1 MAAPRAAS
9 EWAADHFRGNP
20 DMRVSLSMMRNKTD
34 RNDAHGIAHIMHL
47 GWFRAVRVKRI
58 EVQKL
63 RSFWPTA
70 SF

>member
-1 MAAPRAAS
+1 
-9 EWAADHFRGNP
+9 
-20 DMRVSLSMMRNKTD
+20 MRVSLSMMRNKTD

-58 EVQKL
+58 EVKKL